1 MANYIKKN
9 IVDKNAVQE
18 LSVRMLHYK
27 ERSLR
32 TLEADAATGAIQA
45 LRWVDKAK
53 GIFASMLKH
62 GFVTLDKG
70 LTSVQKDSKLNFIN
84 ILAPLYQKGENDN
97 VNYDELSQALFYFK
111 TNRRKA

>member
-1 MANYIKKN
+1 MVQQETNKSYGDVALDLLNDDTPVRRWLTTLRKN

-18 LSVRMLHYK
+18 LSVRLGITK
-27 ERSLR
+27 NEALR

-70 LTSVQKDSKLNFIN
+70 LTSV
-84 ILAPLYQKGENDN
+84 
-97 VNYDELSQALFYFK
+97 
-111 TNRRKA
+111 NRKIQN